1 MPAEDICT
9 KQTQE
14 KKKKKINILLF
25 VRCIFPL
32 IYGISKVLS
41 ADIYYI
47 SVCGFMRSQHSLLL
61 YDNLATLA
69 FSFRID
75 RYYIK
80 AFNRNIQ

>member
-9 KQTQE
+9 KQTRD
-14 KKKKKINILLF
+14 KISILLF
-25 VRCIFPL
+25 ARCIFPL
-32 IYGISKVLS
+32 ICGISKVLS

-47 SVCGFMRSQHSLLL
+47 SVCGFMRSQCSLLL

>member
-9 KQTQE
+9 KQTRD
-14 KKKKKINILLF
+14 KINILLF
-25 VRCIFPL
+25 ARCIFPL
-32 IYGISKVLS
+32 ICSISKVLS

-47 SVCGFMRSQHSLLL
+47 SVCGFMRSQCSLLL
-61 YDNLATLA
+61 YDNLAALA
-69 FSFRID
+69 FFFFFD

>member
-9 KQTQE
+9 KQTRD
-14 KKKKKINILLF
+14 KINILLF
-25 VRCIFPL
+25 VRCVFPL
-32 IYGISKVLS
+32 ICGISKVLS

-47 SVCGFMRSQHSLLL
+47 SVRGFMRSKHSLLL

>member
-9 KQTQE
+9 KQTRD
-14 KKKKKINILLF
+14 KINILLF
-25 VRCIFPL
+25 ARCIFPL
-32 IYGISKVLS
+32 ICSISKVLS
-41 ADIYYI
+41 TDIYYI
-47 SVCGFMRSQHSLLL
+47 SVCGFMRSQCSLLL
-61 YDNLATLA
+61 YDNLAALA

>member
-9 KQTQE
+9 KQTRD
-14 KKKKKINILLF
+14 KINILLF
-25 VRCIFPL
+25 ARCIFPL
-32 IYGISKVLS
+32 ICSISKVLS

-47 SVCGFMRSQHSLLL
+47 LVCGFMRSQHSLLL
-61 YDNLATLA
+61 YDNLAALA

-80 AFNRNIQ
+80 TFNRNIQ

>member
-9 KQTQE
+9 KQTRD
-14 KKKKKINILLF
+14 KINILLF

-32 IYGISKVLS
+32 ICGISKVLS

-47 SVCGFMRSQHSLLL
+47 SVCGFMRSQCSLLL

-69 FSFRID
+69 FSFRIG

>member
-9 KQTQE
+9 KQTRD
-14 KKKKKINILLF
+14 KINILLF
-25 VRCIFPL
+25 ARCIFPL
-32 IYGISKVLS
+32 ICSISKVLS

-47 SVCGFMRSQHSLLL
+47 SVCGFMRSQCSLLL
-61 YDNLATLA
+61 YDNLAALA
-69 FSFRID
+69 FFFRID

>member
-9 KQTQE
+9 KQTRD
-14 KKKKKINILLF
+14 KINILLF
-25 VRCIFPL
+25 VRCVFPL
-32 IYGISKVLS
+32 ICGISKVLS

-47 SVCGFMRSQHSLLL
+47 SVCGFMRSQCSLLL

-80 AFNRNIQ
+80 AFNRNRQ

>member
-9 KQTQE
+9 KQTRD
-14 KKKKKINILLF
+14 KINILLF
-25 VRCIFPL
+25 ARCIFPL
-32 IYGISKVLS
+32 ICSISKVLS

-47 SVCGFMRSQHSLLL
+47 SVCGFMRSQCSLLL
-61 YDNLATLA
+61 YDNLAALV

>member
-9 KQTQE
+9 KQTRD
-14 KKKKKINILLF
+14 KINILLF
-25 VRCIFPL
+25 VRCVFPL
-32 IYGISKVLS
+32 ICGISKVLS

-47 SVCGFMRSQHSLLL
+47 SVCGFMRSQCSLLL

-69 FSFRID
+69 FFFRID

-80 AFNRNIQ
+80 AFNRNRQ

>member
-9 KQTQE
+9 KQTRD
-14 KKKKKINILLF
+14 KINILLF
-25 VRCIFPL
+25 ARCIFPL
-32 IYGISKVLS
+32 ICSISKVLS

-47 SVCGFMRSQHSLLL
+47 SVCGFMRSQCSLLL

>member
-1 MPAEDICT
+1 MH
-9 KQTQE
+9 QTNTGKE
-14 KKKKKINILLF
+14 KDKHSPFYQMHL
-25 VRCIFPL
+25 PL
-32 IYGISKVLS
+32 ICGISKVLS

-61 YDNLATLA
+61 YNNLAALA
-69 FSFRID
+69 FSFRMD

>member
-9 KQTQE
+9 KQTRD
-14 KKKKKINILLF
+14 KINILLF
-25 VRCIFPL
+25 ARCIFPL
-32 IYGISKVLS
+32 ICSISKVLS

-47 SVCGFMRSQHSLLL
+47 SVCGFMRSQCSLLL
-61 YDNLATLA
+61 YDNLAALA

-80 AFNRNIQ
+80 AFNQNIQ

>member
-1 MPAEDICT
+1 MPTEDICT
-9 KQTQE
+9 KQTRD
-14 KKKKKINILLF
+14 KINILLF

-32 IYGISKVLS
+32 ICGISKVLS

-47 SVCGFMRSQHSLLL
+47 SVCGFMRSQCSLLL

>member
-9 KQTQE
+9 KQTRD
-14 KKKKKINILLF
+14 KINILLF
-25 VRCIFPL
+25 VRCVFPL
-32 IYGISKVLS
+32 ICGISKVLS

-47 SVCGFMRSQHSLLL
+47 SVCGFMRSQCSLLL

>member
-9 KQTQE
+9 KQTRD
-14 KKKKKINILLF
+14 KINILLF
-25 VRCIFPL
+25 VRCVFPL
-32 IYGISKVLS
+32 ICGISKVLS

-61 YDNLATLA
+61 YDNLAALA

-80 AFNRNIQ
+80 AFNRNRQ

>member
-9 KQTQE
+9 KQTRD
-14 KKKKKINILLF
+14 KINILLF
-25 VRCIFPL
+25 ARCIIPL
-32 IYGISKVLS
+32 ICSISKVLS

-47 SVCGFMRSQHSLLL
+47 SVRGFMRSQHSLLL
-61 YDNLATLA
+61 YNNLAALA
-69 FSFRID
+69 FSFRMD

>member
-9 KQTQE
+9 KQTRD
-14 KKKKKINILLF
+14 KINILLF

-32 IYGISKVLS
+32 ICGISKVLS

-47 SVCGFMRSQHSLLL
+47 SVCGFMRSQCSLLL

>member
-9 KQTQE
+9 KQTRD
-14 KKKKKINILLF
+14 KINILLF
-25 VRCIFPL
+25 ARCIFPL
-32 IYGISKVLS
+32 ICSISKVLS

-47 SVCGFMRSQHSLLL
+47 SVCGFMRSQHNLLL
-61 YDNLATLA
+61 YYNLAALA

-80 AFNRNIQ
+80 AFNRNRQ

>member
-9 KQTQE
+9 KQTRD
-14 KKKKKINILLF
+14 KINILLF

-61 YDNLATLA
+61 YDNLAALA
-69 FSFRID
+69 FSFRMD